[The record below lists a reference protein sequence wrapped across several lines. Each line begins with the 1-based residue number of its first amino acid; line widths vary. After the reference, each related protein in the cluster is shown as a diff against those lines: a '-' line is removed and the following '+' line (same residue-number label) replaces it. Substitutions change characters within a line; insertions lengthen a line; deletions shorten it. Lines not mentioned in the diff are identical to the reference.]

1 MEIFITS
8 LQAPL
13 CMIFADNL
21 FKNKIAIVTGGGTG
35 IGKSIASSLG
45 KLGANL
51 AIASRKQENVEAGA
65 KEIRQTGAKC
75 VPVQADLRNIDD
87 VKKMVNAA
95 VNEYGKIDFLVN
107 NAGGQFLAPIEK
119 ISPNGFDAVVKT
131 NLYSTFYCCKEAG
144 EYMKKQN
151 YGKIINI
158 VTIYALKAG
167 PGMAHSGAA
176 RSGVVN
182 FTKSLALE
190 WAKHNITV
198 NAIAPGFVET
208 GGFKDEL
215 LQKKDVLEH
224 VKSTVPLKRFATAQE
239 IADAALYLLSPSGDY
254 ITGHTLVIDGGALL
268 GNWPDFASL
277 I

>member
-1 MEIFITS
+1 MEIFITYPEV
-8 LQAPL
+8 LL

-21 FKNKIAIVTGGGTG
+21 FKDRVAIVTGGGTG
-35 IGKSIASSLG
+35 IGKSIAVSLG
-45 KLGANL
+45 KLGASIV
-51 AIASRKQENVEAGA
+51 IASRKQENVEAGA

-87 VKKMVNAA
+87 VKKMVSAA

-131 NLYSTFYCCKEAG
+131 NLYNTFYCCKEAG
-144 EYMKKQN
+144 EHMKKQN

-167 PGMAHSGAA
+167 PGMVHSGAA

-182 FTKSLALE
+182 LTKSLALE

-198 NAIAPGFVET
+198 NAIAPGFIDTPLTQALPET
-208 GGFKDEL
+208 
-215 LQKKDVLEH
+215 
-224 VKSTVPLKRFATAQE
+224 VKQAVREKIALKRFGTGKDVAHCVE
-239 IADAALYLLSPSGDY
+239 FLSSGRADY
-254 ITGHTLVIDGGALL
+254 ITGHILSIDGGML
-268 GNWPDFASL
+268 
-277 I
+277 